1 MNSRTVITISKE
13 QLAEMPVVTYPGTIT
28 IIDTPEQ
35 AETAIET
42 IMRSPIVG
50 FDTETRPAFR
60 KGQTNNVALMQ
71 VSNGE
76 HCWLFRIN
84 KLGLRDAVKRFLECD
99 NVLKVGLSLKDD
111 FFVMHRSAEFEPKNF
126 LDLQAFVKNYMIA
139 DASLQKI
146 YGILFGERISKG
158 QRLSNWEADELN
170 DAQQKY
176 ASIDAWACLK
186 IYRHLNAG
194 LFIPNESP
202 YLTTIIEKDPEE

>member
-1 MNSRTVITISKE
+1 
-13 QLAEMPVVTYPGTIT
+13 MPVVSYPGTIT
-28 IIDTPEQ
+28 IINTPEQ

-42 IMRSPIVG
+42 IMQCPIVG

-84 KLGLRDAVKRFLECD
+84 KLGLESAVKRFLECD
-99 NVLKVGLSLKDD
+99 SVLKVGLSLKDD

-126 LDLQAFVKNYMIA
+126 LDLQAFVKSYMIA

-146 YGILFGERISKG
+146 YGILFGQRISKG

-186 IYRHLNAG
+186 IYRHLTAG
-194 LFIPNESP
+194 AFMPEESP
-202 YLTTIIEKDPEE
+202 YLTTIVEKDPEE

>member
-13 QLAEMPVVTYPGTIT
+13 RLAEMPVVTYPGTIT
-28 IIDTPEQ
+28 IINTPEQ

-84 KLGLRDAVKRFLECD
+84 KLGLEGAVKRFLECD

-186 IYRHLNAG
+186 IYRYLTAG
-194 LFIPNESP
+194 AFMPEESP
-202 YLTTIIEKDPEE
+202 YLTTIVEKDPEE